1 VNVRAATAPQ
11 SSTRG
16 RLVAWIAFG
25 LVIASIAYASRFTQ
39 GKPDR
44 NTLYHWTTAI
54 GEFFVFAVI
63 VTVTLAIAGSRLD
76 LLALR
81 QPRSWP
87 RALGYCV
94 LLLVGV
100 YAVNAAIDPFLHAG
114 REQGL
119 TPTGWQPHHAAAFA
133 ANFVVVA
140 GVAPFAEELLFRG
153 LGFSLLIGRLGPWP
167 TIVAIG
173 IAFGLYHGLVQ
184 ALPELAIF
192 GCALAWL
199 RWKCDSVYPG
209 MLLHATFNSIALIAA
224 VVS

>member
-1 VNVRAATAPQ
+1 VLFGALI
-11 SSTRG
+11 ST
-16 RLVAWIAFG
+16 
-25 LVIASIAYASRFTQ
+25 IAYASRFTE

-44 NTLYHWTTAI
+44 NALYQWSTAL
-54 GEFFVFAVI
+54 GELVVFAII
-63 VTVTLAIAGSRLD
+63 VAVTLAIAGSRHD

-81 QPRSWP
+81 RPRSWR
-87 RALGYCV
+87 RALGLCV
-94 LLLVGV
+94 LLLIVV
-100 YAVNAAIDPFLHAG
+100 YAAVAAIDPLLHGG

-119 TPTGWQPHHAAAFA
+119 TPTGWQPDHAAAFV

-153 LGFSLLIGRLGPWP
+153 LGYSLLITRLGLWP
-167 TIVAIG
+167 TILTIG

-184 ALPELAIF
+184 ALPELALF

-199 RWKCDSVYPG
+199 RSRTDSVFPG

-224 VVS
+224 VAVR

>member
-1 VNVRAATAPQ
+1 MR
-11 SSTRG
+11 R
-16 RLVAWIAFG
+16 RLVAWILFVALISG
-25 LVIASIAYASRFTQ
+25 IAYASRFTQ

-44 NTLYHWTTAI
+44 NALYQWSTAV
-54 GEFFVFAVI
+54 GELVVFAIII
-63 VTVTLAIAGSRLD
+63 VVTLAITGSRHE

-81 QPRSWP
+81 RPASWP
-87 RALGYCV
+87 RALGLC
-94 LLLVGV
+94 LLLLGLV
-100 YAVNAAIDPFLHAG
+100 YAAVAAIDPLLHGG

-119 TPTGWQPHHAAAFA
+119 TPTGWQPDHAAAFVV
-133 ANFVVVA
+133 NFAVVA

-153 LGFSLLIGRLGPWP
+153 LGYSLVITRFELWP
-167 TIVAIG
+167 TILTIG
-173 IAFGLYHGLVQ
+173 IAFGLYHGLVE

-199 RWKCDSVYPG
+199 RSRTGSVFPG